1 MSVTPQQSDR
11 TTSKPRVIKRYANR
25 KLYDTRDSRY
35 VTLLQ
40 IAEYVRGGEEVSIID
55 NTTKEDLTNVTLAQ
69 IVYEEERKS
78 GEEARKTSPTV
89 TTLRS
94 LIQQSGERLMST
106 LRDGPVGKLIAR
118 REAHEEQATVAVE
131 EPAVPEVPKDAAAK
145 DAKRAL
151 IPSPKEALDELQRL
165 ADEQVRGVLGV
176 AISHVQQLQGEV
188 KRLQARIEELEQRLV
203 VLQKRGDEEQ
213 SGGEGTGGTSVDG

>member
-1 MSVTPQQSDR
+1 
-11 TTSKPRVIKRYANR
+11 
-25 KLYDTRDSRY
+25 
-35 VTLLQ
+35 
-40 IAEYVRGGEEVSIID
+40 
-55 NTTKEDLTNVTLAQ
+55 
-69 IVYEEERKS
+69 
-78 GEEARKTSPTV
+78 
-89 TTLRS
+89 
-94 LIQQSGERLMST
+94 MST